1 MSIDTIADKIK
12 SLVETARK
20 PFPKFPTIIMICS
33 CIKKP
38 GLSSI
43 LSIANIVASN
53 LKIGIPT
60 GKNPDGSPN
69 LVNAFVGNVVE
80 EVVRAIQ
87 DDMQVQIGFKPGD
100 IQITGTTS
108 DGKTIVGMNANAPGT
123 QGGGF

>member
-20 PFPKFPTIIMICS
+20 PFPKFPAIIMICS

-87 DDMQVQIGFKPGD
+87 EDMQVQVAFKPGD
-100 IQITGTTS
+100 IEITGTTT
-108 DGKTIVGMNANAPGT
+108 DGKAIVGTNLNFPGT
-123 QGGGF
+123 QGGGV